1 MITLLIL
8 IVIAIVIIFAVLC
21 AIGVIA
27 SALSGVIF
35 IIADVTIAILILSL
49 IFGGSKKEKKEK

>member
-27 SALSGVIF
+27 NALSGVIF

-49 IFGGSKKEKKEK
+49 IFGGSKKEKKKK

>member
-49 IFGGSKKEKKEK
+49 IFGGSKKEKKKK

>member
-49 IFGGSKKEKKEK
+49 IFGGHKKKEKK